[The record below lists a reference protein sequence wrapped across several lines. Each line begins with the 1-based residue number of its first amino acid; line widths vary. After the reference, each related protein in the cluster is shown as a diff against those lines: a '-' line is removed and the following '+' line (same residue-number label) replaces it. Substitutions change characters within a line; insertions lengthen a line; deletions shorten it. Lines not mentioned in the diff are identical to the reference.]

1 MSTGAG
7 GHLSVDA
14 LLGYWLSDAASAAEV
29 DAVDE
34 HLMQCDACGETLD
47 ELVALGDGVRAA
59 FRAGA
64 VSAVATAAFVE
75 RLAAQGVR
83 LREYRLPP
91 DGSVEC
97 SVAPDDD
104 LLVSYLEAP
113 LAGVQRLDAVTEWS
127 LEPGVEHRLEDVPF
141 DPQAGEVL
149 YLPKI
154 AAVKKLPENI
164 LRVRLLAVES
174 GGARE
179 IGRYAFFHRPWPG

>member
-1 MSTGAG
+1 MSGAA

-14 LLGYWLSDAASAAEV
+14 LLDYWLHDLTPAAAV

-34 HLMQCDACGETLD
+34 HLMQCDACGQALD
-47 ELVALGDGVRAA
+47 ELIALGDGVRSA

-64 VSAVATAAFVE
+64 VSAVTTSAFVQ
-75 RLAAQGVR
+75 RLASQGMRV
-83 LREYRLPP
+83 REYRLAV
-91 DGSVEC
+91 DGSVNC
-97 SVAPDDD
+97 TVAPDDD
-104 LLVSYLEAP
+104 LLVSHLEAP
-113 LAGVQRLDAVTEWS
+113 LEDVQRLDAVTEWS
-127 LEPGVEHRLEDVPF
+127 LEPGVEHCLEDVPF

-154 AAVKKLPENI
+154 AAVKKMPENI

-174 GGARE
+174 GSARE

>member
-1 MSTGAG
+1 MSDAA

-14 LLGYWLSDAASAAEV
+14 LLDYWLHDLAPAAAV

-34 HLMQCDACGETLD
+34 HLMQCPACGQVLD
-47 ELVALGDGVRAA
+47 ELIALGDGVRAA

-64 VSAVATAAFVE
+64 VSAVTTADFVQ
-75 RLAAQGVR
+75 RLASQGMRV
-83 LREYRLPP
+83 REYRLPVN
-91 DGSVEC
+91 GSVNC
-97 SVAPDDD
+97 TVAPDDD

-113 LAGVQRLDAVTEWS
+113 LEGVQRLDAVTEWS

-154 AAVKKLPENI
+154 AAVKELPENT

-174 GGARE
+174 GKARE

>member
-64 VSAVATAAFVE
+64 LASVTTAAFVQ
-75 RLAAQGVR
+75 RLGAQGVR
-83 LREYRLPP
+83 LREYRVSAG
-91 DGSVEC
+91 GSVEC

-104 LLVSYLEAP
+104 LLVSRLEVA
-113 LAGVQRLDAVTEWS
+113 LGGVRRLDAVVTSS
-127 LEPGVEHRLEDVPF
+127 LAPGVEHRLEDVPF
-141 DPQAGEVL
+141 DAGTGEVIW
-149 YLPKI
+149 LPKI
-154 AAVKKLPENI
+154 AAVKLEPANT
-164 LRVRLLAVES
+164 LQVTLLSVEK

-179 IGRYAFFHRPWPG
+179 VGRYAFHHRPWPG

>member
-1 MSTGAG
+1 VSDVA

-14 LLGYWLSDAASAAEV
+14 LLDYWLRDSAPATAV

-34 HLMQCDACGETLD
+34 HLMQCDACGQALD
-47 ELVALGDGVRAA
+47 ELIALGDGVRSA

-64 VSAVATAAFVE
+64 VSAVTTSAFVQ
-75 RLAAQGVR
+75 RLASQGMRV
-83 LREYRLPP
+83 REYRLPVN
-91 DGSVEC
+91 GSVNC
-97 SVAPDDD
+97 TVAPDDD
-104 LLVSYLEAP
+104 LLVSCLEAP
-113 LAGVQRLDAVTEWS
+113 LEGVQRLDAVTEWS

-154 AAVKKLPENI
+154 AAVKDLPENI
-164 LRVRLLAVES
+164 LRVRLLAVEA
-174 GGARE
+174 GGDRE

>member
-1 MSTGAG
+1 VSGG
-7 GHLSVDA
+7 NGHLSVEA
-14 LLGYWLSDAASAAEV
+14 LLDYWLHENASSAAVDAA
-29 DAVDE
+29 DE
-34 HLMQCDACGETLD
+34 HLMQCEACGHALD
-47 ELVALGDGVRAA
+47 ELIALGEGVRSA

-64 VSAVATAAFVE
+64 VSAVTTAAFVR
-75 RLAAQGVR
+75 RLAGQGMRV
-83 LREYRLPP
+83 REYRLPVN
-91 DGSVEC
+91 GSVNC
-97 SVAPDDD
+97 TVAPDDD

-113 LAGVQRLDAVTEWS
+113 LEGVQRLDAVTQWS

-154 AAVKKLPENI
+154 AAVKELPENT

-174 GGARE
+174 GKARE

>member
-1 MSTGAG
+1 MSDAA

-14 LLGYWLSDAASAAEV
+14 LLDYWLHDLAPAAAV

-34 HLMQCDACGETLD
+34 HLMQCDACGQALD
-47 ELVALGDGVRAA
+47 ELIALGDGVRSA

-64 VSAVATAAFVE
+64 VSAVTTSAFVQ
-75 RLAAQGVR
+75 RLAGQGMRV
-83 LREYRLPP
+83 REYRLAVN
-91 DGSVEC
+91 GSVNC
-97 SVAPDDD
+97 TVAPDDD
-104 LLVSYLEAP
+104 LLVSHLEAP
-113 LAGVQRLDAVTEWS
+113 LEDVQRLDAVTEWS

-154 AAVKKLPENI
+154 AAVEEMPENI

-174 GGARE
+174 GSARE

>member
-1 MSTGAG
+1 VSSGAG

-14 LLGYWLSDAASAAEV
+14 LLAWWLGDAASAAEV

-59 FRAGA
+59 FRAGV

-83 LREYRLPP
+83 VREYRLPP
-91 DGSVEC
+91 NGSVEC

-104 LLVSYLEAP
+104 LLVSHLEVP
-113 LAGVQRLDAVTEWS
+113 LAGVERLDAVAVSS

-141 DPQAGEVL
+141 DAKTGEVL
-149 YLPKI
+149 WLPKVLQ
-154 AAVKKLPENI
+154 VKALPEHT
-164 LRVRLLAVES
+164 LRVTLLAVGP

-179 IGRYAFFHRPWPG
+179 LGRYAFHHRPWAG

>member
-1 MSTGAG
+1 MSDAA

-14 LLGYWLSDAASAAEV
+14 LLDYWLHDLAPAAAV

-34 HLMQCDACGETLD
+34 HLMQCPACGQVLD
-47 ELVALGDGVRAA
+47 ELIALGAGVRTA
-59 FRAGA
+59 FRAGD
-64 VSAVATAAFVE
+64 VSAVTTAGFVQ
-75 RLAAQGVR
+75 RLASQGMRV
-83 LREYRLPP
+83 REYRLPVN
-91 DGSVEC
+91 GSVNC
-97 SVAPDDD
+97 TVAPDDD
-104 LLVSYLEAP
+104 LLVSYLEAS
-113 LAGVQRLDAVTEWS
+113 LEGVQRLDAVTEWS

-154 AAVKKLPENI
+154 AAVKELPENT

-174 GGARE
+174 GSARE